1 MSDQYGNFQGV
12 PQTPAPAPYQQ
23 PPHGRLDKGYPA
35 AAQKPRPGITV
46 MLALAAILVLVALRI
61 VDFFLAASIDSLDA
75 SSWRSLLFTIFYIAC
90 GCQVY
95 LGRRSGSIV
104 QTILSAL
111 AIAVNLTYLPDAIK
125 AKEAIDLFA
134 PKYSGTVNM
143 VILLT
148 IVATVFSV
156 IAIVLLWLPGTLQ
169 YYKETALYRQAQ
181 AGQVAPQFAVPQFPV
196 QGQPQQPMPPQQG
209 YIQQYGQ
216 QPPNQPPQ
224 YPQQ

>member
-1 MSDQYGNFQGV
+1 MSDQYGKFQGV

-23 PPHGRLDKGYPA
+23 PPYGRLDKGYPA

-61 VDFFLAASIDSLDA
+61 VDFFLTASIDSLDA

-111 AIAVNLTYLPDAIK
+111 AIAVNLTYLPDVIK

-156 IAIVLLWLPGTLQ
+156 IVIVLLWLPGTLQ
-169 YYKETALYRQAQ
+169 YYKETALYHQAQ
-181 AGQVAPQFAVPQFPV
+181 ARQTAPQFPV

-224 YPQQ
+224 YPQGQ

>member
-12 PQTPAPAPYQQ
+12 PQTPAPAPYHM
-23 PPHGRLDKGYPA
+23 PPHGRLDQGYPA

-125 AKEAIDLFA
+125 AKEAIDILA
-134 PKYSGTVNM
+134 PEYSGRVTM

-148 IVATVFSV
+148 IVSMVFSV

-216 QPPNQPPQ
+216 QHPNQPPQ

>member
-1 MSDQYGNFQGV
+1 
-12 PQTPAPAPYQQ
+12 
-23 PPHGRLDKGYPA
+23 
-35 AAQKPRPGITV
+35 

-148 IVATVFSV
+148 IVSTVFSV

-209 YIQQYGQ
+209 YVQQYGQ
-216 QPPNQPPQ
+216 QHPNQPPQ

>member
-23 PPHGRLDKGYPA
+23 PPYGRLDKGYPA

-148 IVATVFSV
+148 IVSTVFSV

>member
-148 IVATVFSV
+148 IVSMVFSV

-216 QPPNQPPQ
+216 QHPNQPPQ

>member
-23 PPHGRLDKGYPA
+23 PPYGRLDKGYPA

-46 MLALAAILVLVALRI
+46 MLALAAILILVALRI

-111 AIAVNLTYLPDAIK
+111 AIAVNLAYLPDAIK
-125 AKEAIDLFA
+125 AKEAIDMLA
-134 PKYSGTVNM
+134 PKYSGTVTM

-148 IVATVFSV
+148 IVSTVFSV

-181 AGQVAPQFAVPQFPV
+181 AGHAAPQFPV

-209 YIQQYGQ
+209 YNQQYGQ
-216 QPPNQPPQ
+216 QHPNQPPQ

>member
-134 PKYSGTVNM
+134 PKYSGRVTM

-148 IVATVFSV
+148 IVSTVFSV

-216 QPPNQPPQ
+216 QHPNQPPQ

>member
-12 PQTPAPAPYQQ
+12 PQTPAPAPYHK
-23 PPHGRLDKGYPA
+23 PPHGRLDQGYPA

-46 MLALAAILVLVALRI
+46 MLAL

-111 AIAVNLTYLPDAIK
+111 AIAVNLAYLPDAIK
-125 AKEAIDLFA
+125 AKEAIDILA
-134 PKYSGTVNM
+134 PEYSGRVTM

-148 IVATVFSV
+148 IVSMVFSV

-181 AGQVAPQFAVPQFPV
+181 AGQAAPQFPV

-209 YIQQYGQ
+209 YNQQYGQ
-216 QPPNQPPQ
+216 QHPNQPPQ

>member
-1 MSDQYGNFQGV
+1 MSDQYGNFQGCRR
-12 PQTPAPAPYQQ
+12 PRPLHPTSSHRTADWTKAT
-23 PPHGRLDKGYPA
+23 PA

-46 MLALAAILVLVALRI
+46 MLALAAILILVALRI

-111 AIAVNLTYLPDAIK
+111 AIAVNLAYLPDAIK
-125 AKEAIDLFA
+125 AKEAIDILA
-134 PKYSGTVNM
+134 PEYSGRVTM

-148 IVATVFSV
+148 IVSMVFSV

-181 AGQVAPQFAVPQFPV
+181 AGQAAPQFPV

-209 YIQQYGQ
+209 YNQQYGQ
-216 QPPNQPPQ
+216 QHPNQPPQ

>member
-134 PKYSGTVNM
+134 PEYSGTVTM

-148 IVATVFSV
+148 IVSMVFSV

-216 QPPNQPPQ
+216 QHPNQPPQ

>member
-61 VDFFLAASIDSLDA
+61 VDFFLTASIDSLDA

-148 IVATVFSV
+148 IVSMVFSV

-216 QPPNQPPQ
+216 QHPNQPPQ

>member
-12 PQTPAPAPYQQ
+12 PQTPAPTPYQQ
-23 PPHGRLDKGYPA
+23 PPYGRLDKGYPA

-46 MLALAAILVLVALRI
+46 MLALAAILILVALRI

-111 AIAVNLTYLPDAIK
+111 AIAVNLAYLPDAIK
-125 AKEAIDLFA
+125 AKEAIDILA
-134 PKYSGTVNM
+134 PEYSGRVTM

-148 IVATVFSV
+148 IVSMVFSV

-181 AGQVAPQFAVPQFPV
+181 AGHAAPQFPV

-209 YIQQYGQ
+209 YNQQYGQ
-216 QPPNQPPQ
+216 QHPNQPPQ